1 MIPIS
6 IEEFAKLHVKSNKG
20 EKLEDIICRLKEA
33 VKDKK
38 AGVKCQNCG
47 EPIWAIGSAIVHYG
61 CFTCLTGEA
70 DHSDDYEIDEVC
82 YI

>member
-6 IEEFAKLHVKSNKG
+6 IEEFAKLHIQSNKG
-20 EKLEDIICRLKEA
+20 EKLEDIISRLKEA

-38 AGVKCQNCG
+38 AGAKCPNCG
-47 EPIWAIGSAIVHYG
+47 EPIWAIGSAIVYYS

-70 DHSDDYEIDEVC
+70 DPSDDYEIDEVC
-82 YI
+82 